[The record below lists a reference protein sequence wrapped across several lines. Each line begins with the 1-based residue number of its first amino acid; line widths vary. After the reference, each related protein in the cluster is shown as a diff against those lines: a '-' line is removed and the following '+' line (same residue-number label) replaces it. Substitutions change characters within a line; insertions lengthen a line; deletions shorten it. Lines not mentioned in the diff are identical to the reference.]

1 MIQLIMNWIK
11 EKTNKDNIKFEL
23 IFKMSENGSKSKD
36 FHKYCDNKGST
47 LIIIKTTKNQIFGGF
62 TPLEWNINGGYL
74 KDESN
79 QTFLFSFNLKKK
91 FDMINRNKKAIY
103 NSNYGPWFGDCDIGL
118 KENMKE
124 GETYANSSCNFFS
137 NKNLELTEGKGD
149 SEYFSVEEFETY
161 KVIYN

>member
-47 LIIIKTTKNQIFGGF
+47 LTIIKTTKNQIFGGF

-103 NSNYGPWFGDCDIGL
+103 NSNYGP
-118 KENMKE
+118 
-124 GETYANSSCNFFS
+124 
-137 NKNLELTEGKGD
+137 
-149 SEYFSVEEFETY
+149 
-161 KVIYN
+161 